1 MDGCKSEGE
10 AVGGF
15 MEMGDEGCWIEI
27 RRFEILAEGKWFERD
42 VHGEKISRMYGTDKL
57 S

>member
-42 VHGEKISRMYGTDKL
+42 VHGEKISRMYGTDK
-57 S
+57 